1 MTMFYNGKQI
11 CLTRYN
17 EDGTMAKEVVA
28 FKTETDWTATCWKVW
43 EIDAEGNKEKWGYL
57 EADLHVIWRY
67 LWHLVRT
74 E

>member
-1 MTMFYNGKQI
+1 MKLFYNGNNI

-17 EDGTMAKEVVA
+17 ADGTMAKEVVA
-28 FKTETDWTATCWKVW
+28 FKTKTDWATCWKVW
-43 EIDAEGNKEKWGYL
+43 EINAEGNKEKWGYW
-57 EADLHVIWRY
+57 EADIHVIWRG